1 MILFFLSWFLKETKD
16 LGNENQK
23 KKSNLKQGYLL
34 RDSNKVK
41 IEDDYFGSARILS
54 QQIYQDFFSS

>member
-1 MILFFLSWFLKETKD
+1 MKTKK
-16 LGNENQK
+16 K